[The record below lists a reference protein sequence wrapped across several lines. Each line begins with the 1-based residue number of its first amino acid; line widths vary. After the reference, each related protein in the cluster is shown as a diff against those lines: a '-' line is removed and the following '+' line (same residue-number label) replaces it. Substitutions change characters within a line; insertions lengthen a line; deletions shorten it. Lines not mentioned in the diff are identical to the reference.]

1 LRLFSLFFGD
11 VSTESC
17 RVDPF
22 AILSL
27 FIRRYNLNATHQSMI
42 QILINDAIG
51 AAIINMQ
58 SSLSLATDLFGVFFS

>member
-1 LRLFSLFFGD
+1 
-11 VSTESC
+11 
-17 RVDPF
+17 
-22 AILSL
+22 
-27 FIRRYNLNATHQSMI
+27 MI